1 MNRSIYVVRGV
12 SSGLLK
18 IGTSYVPA
26 NRLRAVANASGEAVE
41 VIAVVPTCGP
51 RLSGERALHRR
62 FASLLAADSG
72 RGREWFRDDGSIAEW
87 VAGLPAAQRG
97 SFRVECQRQGARR
110 GRFFE
115 QRPAWPSFIAGAIT
129 TTSPDG
135 AA

>member
-1 MNRSIYVVRGV
+1 MNRSIYVARGV
-12 SSGLLK
+12 ASGLLK
-18 IGTSYVPA
+18 IGASYAVA

-41 VIAVVPTCGP
+41 VLAVVPAHGP

-62 FASLLAADSG
+62 FAPLLAADCG

-97 SFRVECQRQGARR
+97 SFRVECQRQGSRR

-115 QRPAWPSFIAGAIT
+115 QRPAWPSFVVGA
-129 TTSPDG
+129 PAVGD